1 MKGFLK
7 LTRFPYSATNE
18 SSVNETERNCALM
31 DSEVIARI
39 AQMREASTNINAGAS
54 KIKDAVDQT
63 NKEVSALGPDR
74 YMSPGADSFRA
85 NYARLTPRLEEAY
98 QQLIAFQKRLSEAA
112 DEIEAAAGSTS

>member
-1 MKGFLK
+1 
-7 LTRFPYSATNE
+7 
-18 SSVNETERNCALM
+18 M

-39 AQMREASTNINAGAS
+39 TQMRDAASSINTGAT

-63 NKEVSALGPDR
+63 NKEVAALGPDR

-98 QQLIAFQKRLSEAA
+98 QNLIDFQKRLSDAA
-112 DEIEAAAGSTS
+112 DEIENAAGSIT

>member
-1 MKGFLK
+1 
-7 LTRFPYSATNE
+7 
-18 SSVNETERNCALM
+18 M

-39 AQMREASTNINAGAS
+39 TQMRDAATNINSGAS

-85 NYARLTPRLEEAY
+85 NYARLTPKLEEAY
-98 QQLIAFQKRLSEAA
+98 QNLIDFQKRLSDAS
-112 DEIEAAAGSTS
+112 DEIESAAGTIS

>member
-1 MKGFLK
+1 
-7 LTRFPYSATNE
+7 
-18 SSVNETERNCALM
+18 M

-85 NYARLTPRLEEAY
+85 NYARLPPRLEEAY